1 METKKITLRSQ
12 TVKCP
17 HCGEYYSVTY
27 KYCPFCDAGRQE
39 EERRLAE
46 KKKKKQA
53 FFANLFGGGHEEGK
67 ADKSTGTEAAQAEP
81 KKKSSAKPAE
91 EPVPEVFDEGPDL
104 LAGTPIPRPEPKP
117 RKHKP
122 KTAPKAAPAAEGVE
136 IPLEGT
142 PRREHSGKTAAG
154 KTAGGHH
161 AAKSGKSKK
170 PAPAPEPELTELP
183 RHRRRKKT
191 SEMTE
196 EEKAIDRA
204 EREAR
209 AAARKRE
216 RDRKAAL
223 AAEAAKQA
231 EEAKKAAEA
240 KQAEE
245 AAAQEVPAEAP
256 AEPSPAETASAAPA
270 AQESPAPEAV
280 PQEPAEPAQPVNPT
294 FIEEMPDQMPLVGSG
309 PVFDEVMVPD
319 SFGFDETIVSTDPA
333 ILNEPTTPAA
343 PVGPV
348 EKAPAPAAVETP
360 AAPVVTESPEEA
372 AARQQWAELRDLEQL
387 PQTEVPAAPEAA
399 APAQE
404 PSAPP
409 AAPVPEEAAPA
420 APAEA
425 PAAPE
430 DPDEPAPEK
439 PVETEEDL
447 DALLNEIR
455 DLLVSSPVP
464 RLSPGELEKPEVPA
478 EPEPEVQLSGDQ
490 MAAPEYLPEEKE
502 TASAA
507 EEAPAETVSEPEM
520 ETPAEPV
527 EETPFTA
534 PAVDEP
540 TIAMGKLDLS
550 DPLTAPVDE
559 ALYDDQPTQV
569 IPTQEIVEE
578 LEAKADAEVEEDEL
592 DHELPAAVLPPRR
605 TAAAPE
611 MKAHESKRRARA
623 EKPAKAP
630 KPVKAEKAPKPE
642 KAEKAEKP
650 EKSKKA
656 KKQGSATLPLII
668 VSLIIIIAAAVIVFH
683 KVLPTLQNGIF
694 ASQSAAAES
703 LTLDQTEVSLAEA
716 GTAVT
721 LVPTFS
727 PDGSTGTVTWTS
739 SDEKIAAVDEA
750 GTVTAVAPGTVT
762 ITAAL
767 ENGAKAECKV
777 SCTWTADTKGDE
789 KSDTQTAENGG
800 GEGAEQ
806 PQEAA
811 KPALNNNDIT
821 LSSEGATQ
829 QLTVENASGNVTWSS
844 SDDAIAKVAADGT
857 VTAVSPGRAT
867 VTAKIGEQT
876 FNCAVRCVW

>member
-53 FFANLFGGGHEEGK
+53 FFTNLFGGGHEEEK
-67 ADKSTGTEAAQAEP
+67 ADKPTGEKVAQTEPKEP
-81 KKKSSAKPAE
+81 KKKRAAQSAE
-91 EPVPEVFDEGPDL
+91 EPVPEAEVFDEGPDL
-104 LAGTPIPRPEPKP
+104 LAGAPIPRPEPKP

-122 KTAPKAAPAAEGVE
+122 KTAHVAASVAEGAE

-142 PRREHSGKTAAG
+142 TPRREHGEKS
-154 KTAGGHH
+154 AGGHH

-170 PAPAPEPELTELP
+170 PAPVPEPELTELP

-231 EEAKKAAEA
+231 EEAAAT
-240 KQAEE
+240 
-245 AAAQEVPAEAP
+245 AQK
-256 AEPSPAETASAAPA
+256 APA
-270 AQESPAPEAV
+270 APVAQENPAPGAV
-280 PQEPAEPAQPVNPT
+280 PQEPVEPAQPVNPT
-294 FIEEMPDQMPLVGSG
+294 FVEEMPDQMPLVGSG

-319 SFGFDETIVSTDPA
+319 SFGFDETIISTDPA
-333 ILNEPTTPAA
+333 ILNEPTPPVAPAA
-343 PVGPV
+343 PVEAPPASETV
-348 EKAPAPAAVETP
+348 EEP
-360 AAPVVTESPEEA
+360 AAPAGTESSEEA
-372 AARQQWAELRDLEQL
+372 AARQQWAELRALEQL
-387 PQTEVPAAPEAA
+387 PQEEAPVAPEMPVIPETPAEEEPVTEAQPAAVTQPTPAAEAA
-399 APAQE
+399 APA
-404 PSAPP
+404 
-409 AAPVPEEAAPA
+409 
-420 APAEA
+420 
-425 PAAPE
+425 
-430 DPDEPAPEK
+430 DPDAPAPEK
-439 PVETEEDL
+439 PVETDEDL

-478 EPEPEVQLSGDQ
+478 EPEPEVQLTGDQ
-490 MAAPEYLPEEKE
+490 MTTPEYLPEEDE
-502 TASAA
+502 AAPAA
-507 EEAPAETVSEPEM
+507 EEAPAETVSEPEA
-520 ETPAEPV
+520 EEPV
-527 EETPFTA
+527 EPV
-534 PAVDEP
+534 VDEP
-540 TIAMGKLDLS
+540 TIAMGKLDLP
-550 DPLTAPVDE
+550 DPLTDPADE

-592 DHELPAAVLPPRR
+592 DHELPAAVLPRR
-605 TAAAPE
+605 TTAAPE
-611 MKAHESKRRARA
+611 TEAHESNKRRAHA
-623 EKPAKAP
+623 EKPAKAA
-630 KPVKAEKAPKPE
+630 KPVKAEKVPKPE
-642 KAEKAEKP
+642 KTEKP
-650 EKSKKA
+650 EKTKKA

-668 VSLIIIIAAAVIVFH
+668 VSLVIIIAAAVIVFH

-694 ASQSAAAES
+694 ASQSVAAES

-750 GTVTAVAPGTVT
+750 GTVTAVAPGTAT

-767 ENGAKAECKV
+767 ENGEKAECKV
-777 SCTWTADTKGDE
+777 SCTWSADSEGDE
-789 KSDTQTAENGG
+789 KSDTQTAENG

-811 KPALNNNDIT
+811 KPALSNNDIT

-829 QLTVENASGNVTWSS
+829 QLTVENASGDVTWTS

-857 VTAVSPGRAT
+857 VTAVAPGRAT

-876 FNCAVRCVW
+876 LNCAVRCVW

>member
-53 FFANLFGGGHEEGK
+53 FFSNLFGGGHEEEKTAKKKEPKAEK
-67 ADKSTGTEAAQAEP
+67 ADLPTRE
-81 KKKSSAKPAE
+81 
-91 EPVPEVFDEGPDL
+91 VIPEDPGEGPDL
-104 LAGTPIPRPEPKP
+104 LAATPPPRP
-117 RKHKP
+117 
-122 KTAPKAAPAAEGVE
+122 APARKQKAKSHKAFDADAESVE
-136 IPLEGT
+136 IPLEDSK
-142 PRREHSGKTAAG
+142 PAREHS
-154 KTAGGHH
+154 
-161 AAKSGKSKK
+161 AKPPHSAKPKPQK
-170 PAPAPEPELTELP
+170 PAEPELADLTP
-183 RHRRRKKT
+183 HRRRKKT

-216 RDRKAAL
+216 RDRKAREAAL
-223 AAEAAKQA
+223 AAA
-231 EEAKKAAEA
+231 EEAKRAAEA
-240 KQAEE
+240 PAPTEAQPTPTETAAET
-245 AAAQEVPAEAP
+245 VPAEA
-256 AEPSPAETASAAPA
+256 AAPA
-270 AQESPAPEAV
+270 APEAADPETAPAPAA
-280 PQEPAEPAQPVNPT
+280 PPA
-294 FIEEMPDQMPLVGSG
+294 EEMPDQMPLVGSG
-309 PVFDEVMVPD
+309 PVFDQEMVPE
-319 SFGFDETIVSTDPA
+319 SFGFEETIVSTDPA
-333 ILNEPTTPAA
+333 ILTEPTIPPAPAAEAAPERTAAPAAPAEPAA
-343 PVGPV
+343 PV
-348 EKAPAPAAVETP
+348 T
-360 AAPVVTESPEEA
+360 TESPEEI

-387 PQTEVPAAPEAA
+387 PEASAAPEIPVLPETPAAEVQVGDTIVQPAAPAA
-399 APAQE
+399 TQ
-404 PSAPP
+404 
-409 AAPVPEEAAPA
+409 EAAPA
-420 APAEA
+420 ESAAPADG
-425 PAAPE
+425 AA
-430 DPDEPAPEK
+430 EPTEEK

-455 DLLVSSPVP
+455 DLLADSPVP
-464 RLSPGELEKPEVPA
+464 KLAPEELAQPEVPDQ
-478 EPEPEVQLSGDQ
+478 PEPEVQLAEEPPHQ
-490 MAAPEYLPEEKE
+490 PETLTEEEEAERAAAAAPEAP
-502 TASAA
+502 AA
-507 EEAPAETVSEPEM
+507 EAPETS
-520 ETPAEPV
+520 AEPLP
-527 EETPFTA
+527 T
-534 PAVDEP
+534 VDEP

-550 DPLTAPVDE
+550 DPLSAPLDE

-605 TAAAPE
+605 SAAAPE
-611 MKAHESKRRARA
+611 TKAHESKRRTRA
-623 EKPAKAP
+623 E
-630 KPVKAEKAPKPE
+630 KPVKAEKA
-642 KAEKAEKP
+642 EKP
-650 EKSKKA
+650 QKTKKA

-668 VSLIIIIAAAVIVFH
+668 VSLIIVIAAAVIVFH

-694 ASQSAAAES
+694 ASQSVAAES
-703 LTLDQTEVSLAEA
+703 LTLDQSEVSLAEA

-739 SDEKIAAVDEA
+739 SDEKIAAVDES

-767 ENGAKAECKV
+767 ENGATAECKV
-777 SCTWTADTKGDE
+777 SCTWTAEGGD
-789 KSDTQTAENGG
+789 KTDAQTSAENGG

-806 PQEAA
+806 PQETA
-811 KPALNNNDIT
+811 KPALSNNDIT

-829 QLTVENASGNVTWSS
+829 QLTVENASGTVTWTS

-857 VTAVSPGRAT
+857 VTAVAPGRAT

>member
-53 FFANLFGGGHEEGK
+53 FFTNLFGGGHEE
-67 ADKSTGTEAAQAEP
+67 E
-81 KKKSSAKPAE
+81 KPAKHTARKKE
-91 EPVPEVFDEGPDL
+91 SAGEAPAAAPQETVPQDLGEGPDL
-104 LAGTPIPRPEPKP
+104 LAATPPPRTVEP
-117 RKHKP
+117 RKHKGKP
-122 KTAPKAAPAAEGVE
+122 ARKAFDAESVE
-136 IPLEGT
+136 IPLEESQ
-142 PRREHSGKTAAG
+142 PSGKTAASHG
-154 KTAGGHH
+154 ARP
-161 AAKSGKSKK
+161 AKSKK
-170 PAPAPEPELTELP
+170 AALVPEPELTEPP

-196 EEKAIDRA
+196 EEKAADRA

-216 RDRKAAL
+216 RDKAREAAL

-231 EEAKKAAEA
+231 AEA
-240 KQAEE
+240 A
-245 AAAQEVPAEAP
+245 AAAQEIPAAESDPAGS
-256 AEPSPAETASAAPA
+256 AEPVPSVSGEGAAPETTAQETAQPAAPL
-270 AQESPAPEAV
+270 
-280 PQEPAEPAQPVNPT
+280 
-294 FIEEMPDQMPLVGSG
+294 IEEMPDQMPLVGSG
-309 PVFDEVMVPD
+309 PVFDQATVPD
-319 SFGFDETIVSTDPA
+319 SFGFEETIVSTDPA
-333 ILNEPTTPAA
+333 ILNEPT
-343 PVGPV
+343 
-348 EKAPAPAAVETP
+348 PAPAAQ
-360 AAPVVTESPEEA
+360 AAPAEPEIPAEPVQPVATESPEEI
-372 AARQQWAELRDLEQL
+372 AARQQWAELEDLEQL
-387 PQTEVPAAPEAA
+387 PDASVAPEIPVLTETPAAEV
-399 APAQE
+399 QVGDTVVQ
-404 PSAPP
+404 P
-409 AAPVPEEAAPA
+409 AAPVREEPAPAETAAEPA
-420 APAEA
+420 APAE
-425 PAAPE
+425 PAQ
-430 DPDEPAPEK
+430 EK

-455 DLLVSSPVP
+455 DLLADSPVP
-464 RLSPGELEKPEVPA
+464 KLDPEDLAEPEVLE
-478 EPEPEVQLSGDQ
+478 EPEPEVQLSEEPSGQ
-490 MAAPEYLPEEKE
+490 PETLTEEQE
-502 TASAA
+502 STDS
-507 EEAPAETVSEPEM
+507 EQPEAPAEPVPLAEPEAL
-520 ETPAEPV
+520 PAEEVPAPIPETFGEPEAPV
-527 EETPFTA
+527 
-534 PAVDEP
+534 VDEP

-550 DPLTAPVDE
+550 GPLSGTVDE

-605 TAAAPE
+605 TVAAQEP
-611 MKAHESKRRARA
+611 KAHETKRRARA
-623 EKPAKAP
+623 EKPAKA
-630 KPVKAEKAPKPE
+630 
-642 KAEKAEKP
+642 EKP
-650 EKSKKA
+650 KKA
-656 KKQGSATLPLII
+656 KKKGSATLPLII
-668 VSLIIIIAAAVIVFH
+668 VSLIIILAAAVIVFH

-694 ASQSAAAES
+694 ASQAAAAES
-703 LTLDQTEVSLAEA
+703 LTLDQSEVSLAEA

-727 PDGSTGTVTWTS
+727 PDGSKGTVTWTS

-762 ITAAL
+762 ITATL
-767 ENGAKAECKV
+767 DNGAKAECKI
-777 SCTWTADTKGDE
+777 SCTWTAEGGDKTE
-789 KSDTQTAENGG
+789 AQTSEENGG
-800 GEGAEQ
+800 GEGTEQ

-829 QLTVENASGNVTWSS
+829 QLTVENVSGNVTWTS
-844 SDDAIAKVAADGT
+844 SDDSIAKVAADGT

-876 FNCAVRCVW
+876 LNCAVRCVW